1 MVRWSSRVAKLD
13 VDKEPESILEKYE
26 NAWVYIQLFLLVIYI
41 HNFIAYASRAHCW
54 TSKFSLSGP
63 AHGDRLQLPN
73 IIMYRKTQNM
83 NIIFVP
89 V

>member
-26 NAWVYIQLFLLVIYI
+26 NAWFYIQLFVLVMYI

-54 TSKFSLSGP
+54 TSKFL
-63 AHGDRLQLPN
+63 
-73 IIMYRKTQNM
+73 YRVRPKAIAFNSRT
-83 NIIFVP
+83 
-89 V
+89 